1 MANSM
6 SALKQKFESLSSR
19 ERHIVIVLGLV
30 MAVFL
35 LDRVLIS
42 PLQESNKKARQ
53 QINALTSQLNAQNAQ
68 IKSLAGGTDLN
79 DQYLPLRQKIEGL
92 QRSVMQIDNQID
104 LMTADMIPP
113 RKMTEVLERVLRE
126 NTRLT
131 LLKVS
136 TIPVEK
142 VTAGSTDGSDNA
154 GLFRHGVEIELQGGY
169 FEALE
174 YLQSVEA
181 LPWKVIWQEMDYN
194 VESYPEASIK
204 LKLNTLSR
212 HAGWI
217 GA

>member
-1 MANSM
+1 MATRM
-6 SALKQKFESLSSR
+6 STLKQKFESLSSR
-19 ERHIVIVLGLV
+19 ERNIIIVLGLV
-30 MAVFL
+30 VVIFL
-35 LDRVLIS
+35 LDQMLIS

-53 QINALTSQLNAQNAQ
+53 QLNALTSQLNSQNAQ

-79 DQYLPLRQKIEGL
+79 DQYLPLRQRIEGL
-92 QRSVMQIDNQID
+92 QRSIKLLDNQIA

-142 VTAGSTDGSDNA
+142 VTAGSTAGSNNA
-154 GLFRHGVEIELQGGY
+154 GLFRHGVEIDLQGSY
-169 FEALE
+169 FETLE

-181 LPWKVIWQEMDYN
+181 LPWKVIWQEMDYK
-194 VESYPEASIK
+194 VENYPEAIIQ
-204 LKLNTLSR
+204 LKLNTLST

-217 GA
+217 GT